1 MSEDNVAPFPP
12 ASHLP
17 ALSEDALALQF
28 STKHAAELRYVAE
41 WNKWLRWNGTK
52 WEPDKTVHIFDLV
65 RDLCRSVAVRVEGS
79 AAKSVASHHTV
90 AAVASLARSD
100 RRHAALPEQWDVSP
114 WLLNTPGG
122 TVDLRTGDLGPHNRE
137 DYLTKST
144 AVAPAPGPCPLWQQ
158 FLNRVFDEDVQLVGF
173 VQRMLGYCL
182 TGITSEHAMFFLLR
196 PGR

>member
-28 STKHAAELRYVAE
+28 STKHATELRYVAE
-41 WNKWLRWNGTK
+41 WNKWFRWNGTK

-65 RDLCRSVAVRVEGS
+65 RDLCRSVAVRVDGS
-79 AAKSVASHHTV
+79 AARSVASHHTV

-114 WLLNTPGG
+114 GCSIPQAAPLTCALAISS
-122 TVDLRTGDLGPHNRE
+122 RTIEKTTSPSQPPSLPR
-137 DYLTKST
+137 
-144 AVAPAPGPCPLWQQ
+144 Q
-158 FLNRVFDEDVQLVGF
+158 
-173 VQRMLGYCL
+173 
-182 TGITSEHAMFFLLR
+182 GIALCGSSS
-196 PGR
+196 